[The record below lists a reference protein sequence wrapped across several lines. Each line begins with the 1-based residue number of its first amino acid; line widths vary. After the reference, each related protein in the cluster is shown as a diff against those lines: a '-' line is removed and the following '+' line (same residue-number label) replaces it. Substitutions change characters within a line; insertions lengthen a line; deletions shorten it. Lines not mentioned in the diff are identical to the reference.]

1 MGFASESGYTPASIV
16 AIMTDI
22 MEQANTQFGTSYT
35 YETFVGTNLYKY
47 MYTAAQRLQ
56 ANEIKTSEIFT
67 YLQQYFDVI
76 NARIQRPVATPPG
89 LIEAFE
95 AEGYVAS
102 VKPIVEADAGKSY
115 VCVDVEDDHAR
126 GEVTITSYANLVSG
140 TDDAITVGAT
150 VFTAQT
156 GAATPGTGTFQAA
169 TSNDATAQSLCDQ
182 INDHATAGA
191 LVEATVNGAVVLL
204 RAKARGTGGNSI
216 VLTYT
221 DNDSNVGAT
230 VTGSGTL
237 AGGFAAEDD
246 ADYDDLRLDIATI
259 LKNSVAHGIVHMGNE
274 IESIVLSNGQA
285 FDYKFTLPDRQR
297 TYLRLTLT
305 LSDNNQL
312 VIDAPDTV
320 KNNLLENIAGKYR
333 LGRDFEPQRYFTTA
347 DAPWTSQVLL
357 EWSDNGSDWH
367 DEIFEAEFD
376 DLFEIDLEDITLVE
390 A

>member
-1 MGFASESGYTPASIV
+1 MGFASETGYTPASIET
-16 AIMTDI
+16 ILTDI
-22 MEQANTQFGTSYT
+22 MEHINDEFGTSYT
-35 YETFVGTNLYKY
+35 WETFVATNFYKY

-56 ANEIKTSEIFT
+56 ENEVKTSEIFT
-67 YLQQYFDVI
+67 YLQQYFAVV

-89 LIEAFE
+89 LLEAFA
-95 AEGYVAS
+95 AEGYIAS
-102 VKPIVEADAGKSY
+102 VKPIAEVDAGKSF

-140 TDDAITVGAT
+140 TDDAVTVGAT
-150 VFTAQT
+150 VFTAQA
-156 GAATPGTGTFQAA
+156 GAATPGAGTFQAA
-169 TSNDATAQSLCDQ
+169 TSNAATAQSLADQ
-182 INDHATAGA
+182 INAHATAGA
-191 LVEATVNGAVVLL
+191 LVEATVDGAVVLI

-221 DNDSNVGAT
+221 DNDTNVGAT

-246 ADYDDLRLDIATI
+246 EDYDDLRLEIATI
-259 LKNSVAHGIVHMGNE
+259 LKNSVAQGIYHMGPE
-274 IESIVLSNGQA
+274 VEEIVLSNLQP
-285 FDYKFTLPDRQR
+285 FEYRFYLPDRQR

-312 VIDAPDTV
+312 VIDSPEDV
-320 KNNLLENIAGKYR
+320 KQRLIDNIAAKYR
-333 LGRDFEPQRYFTTA
+333 LGRDFEPQRYFTTS

-357 EWSDNGSDWH
+357 EWSDNNVDWH

-376 DLFEIDLEDITLVE
+376 DLFEISLEDITLVE
-390 A
+390 E